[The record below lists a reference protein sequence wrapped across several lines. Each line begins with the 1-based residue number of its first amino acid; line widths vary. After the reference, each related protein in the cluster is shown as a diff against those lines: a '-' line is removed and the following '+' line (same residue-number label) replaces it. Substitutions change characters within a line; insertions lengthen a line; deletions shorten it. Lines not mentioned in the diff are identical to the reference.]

1 MTVSIP
7 KLTVIVRTDLGS
19 GPRVA
24 QAVHGAHEFADA
36 HPTIY
41 AQWRRESNTVAI
53 LGAADEAHLVRLTEM
68 AGAFDISHAIFREID
83 MGDAQ
88 TVLVLAPHPATR
100 KVTAGLP
107 LL

>member
-1 MTVSIP
+1 VIVGVP
-7 KLTVIVRTDLGS
+7 KLTVIVRTDLSLGA
-19 GPRVA
+19 RVS
-24 QAVHGAHEFADA
+24 QSVHGAHEFADR
-36 HPTIY
+36 HPQIY

-53 LGAADEAHLVRLTEM
+53 LGAADEAHLVRLTKM
-68 AGAFDISHAIFREID
+68 ADAFDIPHAIFREID